1 MIYLDQYHAPFPS
14 MNRDIPLTYKSELVH
29 AAQRA
34 YTEGVFGN
42 FLTQWIRYNGLEIHY
57 DIFRMEMPY
66 TFYASTERP
75 LVALLFVLEG
85 SLKMHIDGLDVHV
98 LKAGRG
104 QLIYLPWEGYH
115 PLSPKPGLNRIF
127 QVGFS
132 LPAFEMLQPAYRDA
146 EMLLA
151 HMRSKPAQGW
161 VQSTVKITKS
171 CRRIIDELCRCPDD
185 HEMRKETFLKYWTE
199 RLFREYVRHLPVD
212 AASWPT
218 SQRERMQSVVDY
230 LSQYPDLSLSIPAL
244 ARQFGLSETS
254 LRTQFVGYTGHT
266 LRDFTYEVR
275 MKKAMELLT
284 EGQMPIRDIA
294 YQLGYESQSSFGRAF
309 HKKYGRSPRSFRAS

>member
-14 MNRDIPLTYKSELVH
+14 TNREIPLSYKSELVH

-34 YTEGVFGN
+34 YTEGAFGN

-57 DIFRMEMPY
+57 DIFRMDTPY
-66 TFYASTERP
+66 AFYAAPTRP
-75 LVALLFVLEG
+75 AVVLLFALEG
-85 SLKMHIDGLDVHV
+85 FLKMHLPGLDSQV
-98 LKAGRG
+98 LKAGRY
-104 QLIYLPWEGYH
+104 QLVYVPEAHYELFPQV
-115 PLSPKPGLNRIF
+115 GLNRIF
-127 QVGFS
+127 QLAFS
-132 LPAFEMLQPAYRDA
+132 FASFEMLRPAYPGADA
-146 EMLLA
+146 LLA
-151 HMRSKPAQGW
+151 HVGRKPGQGW
-161 VQSTVKITKS
+161 HQQTLKITRR

-199 RLFREYVRHLPVD
+199 RLFREYVHHLPVD
-212 AASWPT
+212 PASWPT
-218 SQRERMQSVVDY
+218 TQRERMQSVVDY

-309 HKKYGRSPRSFRAS
+309 HKKYGRSPRTFRAS